1 MTRYNQAND
10 AHLSATWLE
19 ISLAAKYVASDTSET
34 ASAPK
39 TKMTDSEMEDKIKA
53 NLDSDAQLKAAN
65 LSVDADAEKN
75 ETTISGTVETQ
86 VLRARA
92 VALARETIS
101 GLILTD
107 KIVVKPR
114 ELTREEYTEEYAR
127 GEREK
132 AREIG
137 EKIGASPDDA
147 WIHTKI
153 VAKRIVNQLKVGSAS
168 KLSK

>member
-1 MTRYNQAND
+1 M
-10 AHLSATWLE
+10 SATWLE